1 MKAFRALAA
10 LLLFVSTSWTRAE
23 SLPQVTLAIG
33 DFQISAE
40 VAATQGARERGLM
53 HRKTLAEN
61 HGMLFV
67 FPESGKYSLWMANTI
82 IPLNA
87 AFLDAE
93 GVILAIVTMR
103 PQESTIHSSPEH
115 TAYALEMNAGWF
127 DERRIRA
134 GDKVKGV
141 PPL

>member
-1 MKAFRALAA
+1 VKNVRA
-10 LLLFVSTSWTRAE
+10 LLLLLVFASWARAE
-23 SLPQVTLAIG
+23 SLPLIPLKIG
-33 DFQISAE
+33 EFEFCAE

-61 HGMLFV
+61 QGMLFV

-93 GVILAIVTMR
+93 GVILAIVTMH
-103 PQESTIHSSPEH
+103 PQESAIHSSPEH

-141 PPL
+141 PPR